1 MIKIICDRCKRE
13 ISGKPRYI
21 EFGVKDGKEDE
32 IEKTSGESD
41 YCKKCIAEIKEFITR
56 EPTPALDPLIADSTE
71 STPAAAGQ
79 TVNEKSGERNKPID
93 MGKVN
98 ALREAE
104 WSIGKIA
111 EEMHIPTEDLAEKI
125 FDHKVQ
131 EHESRKV
138 NVRRDAEWY
147 RNRKRDKSKT

>member
-41 YCKKCIAEIKEFITR
+41 YCEKCIAEIKEFITR
-56 EPTPALDPLIADSTE
+56 EPMPAPDPLAAGPTE
-71 STPAAAGQ
+71 STPVAAGQ
-79 TVNEKSGERNKPID
+79 ASKEPTKKNAPID

-98 ALREAE
+98 ALREAG

-111 EEMHIPTEDLAEKI
+111 EEMRIPTENLAEKI
-125 FDHKVQ
+125 FDRKVQ
-131 EHESRKV
+131 GQESV
-138 NVRRDAEWY
+138 
-147 RNRKRDKSKT
+147 KT

>member
-1 MIKIICDRCKRE
+1 MVKIICDRCKRE

-21 EFGVKDGKEDE
+21 EFGVKDGEEGETENSK
-32 IEKTSGESD
+32 ESD
-41 YCKKCIAEIKEFITR
+41 YCEKCIEEIKEFITR
-56 EPTPALDPLIADSTE
+56 EPTPAPDPLAAGPTE

-79 TVNEKSGERNKPID
+79 ASKKPTKKNVHID

-147 RNRKRDKSKT
+147 RNRKREKSKT